1 VRSFSGPGSS
11 PRQPGGGPGFSK
23 HSHYHKK
30 PLIRVV
36 AAIIENEDRI
46 LITLRRPDQRLGGLW
61 EFPGGKVEQGE
72 TDVHAL
78 RREIREEIGVD
89 IYVGR
94 CIHTVFVKYQEKNLK
109 IFFYRCRYLRGEP
122 HAIEVADWKWV
133 RRTELVHFEFPE
145 ADARLIRQ
153 LQRELERRSWLKDF
167 QDKNSDSTPTSEMIE
182 IKETNMKQVNIAVL
196 GATGAVGEEVLR
208 TLERR
213 NFPVKTLKLL
223 ASARSS
229 GKTMTFRGQ
238 PVPVETVTA
247 ESFAGIDYAIFSAG
261 ATRTR
266 EFAPHAIKAGAVV
279 IDNSSAFRM
288 DPEVPLVVP
297 EINAG
302 DMKNHKG
309 LIANPNCTA
318 AILGTVIWPLH
329 QAAGIERIIV
339 STYQSASGAGAKA
352 MEELINQVKQ
362 YSNGQEVTRS
372 VFPHQIAF
380 NVFSHNTSIGEN
392 GYNEEENK
400 VCEEIRKMF
409 HAPELPISA
418 TCIRVPVLRAHS
430 ESVMIET
437 KRKLTADEAREILLK
452 APGVQVIDDRATNTF
467 PMPLKASGELDVFVG
482 RIREDVSHPRALQL
496 FISGDQLLKG
506 AAWNA
511 VQIAE
516 ELLKNRD

>member
-1 VRSFSGPGSS
+1 MV
-11 PRQPGGGPGFSK
+11 
-23 HSHYHKK
+23 
-30 PLIRVV
+30 RVV
-36 AAIIENEDRI
+36 AGIIEREDQI

-61 EFPGGKVEQGE
+61 EFPGGKVEANE
-72 TDVHAL
+72 TDIHAL
-78 RREIREEIGVD
+78 RREIMEELGVE
-89 IYVGR
+89 IFVGR
-94 CIHTVFVKYQEKNLK
+94 CIHTVLVRYPEKNLK

-122 HAIEVADWKWV
+122 RAIEVADWKWV
-133 RRTELVHFEFPE
+133 RRHELDSLPFPE
-145 ADARLIRQ
+145 ADAKLISQ
-153 LQRELERRSWLKDF
+153 LKRELERRDWIKSF
-167 QDKNSDSTPTSEMIE
+167 SQKNEVALPSPQSTVE
-182 IKETNMKQVNIAVL
+182 INQVNENPMKQVNLAVL

-213 NFPVKTLKLL
+213 HFPVKELRLL
-223 ASARSS
+223 ASARSA
-229 GKTMTFRGQ
+229 GKSMKFRGVDH
-238 PVPVETVTA
+238 PVQTVTP

-266 EFAPHAIKAGAVV
+266 EFASHAIKAGAVV
-279 IDNSSAFRM
+279 IDNSSAYRM
-288 DPEVPLVVP
+288 DPTVPLVVP
-297 EINAG
+297 EINRG
-302 DMKNHKG
+302 DLKNHKG
-309 LIANPNCTA
+309 LVANPNCTA

-329 QAAGIERIIV
+329 QAAEIERIVI

-352 MEELINQVKQ
+352 MEELIEQVKQ
-362 YSNGQEVTRS
+362 YAAGQEVTKS

-380 NVFSHNTSIGEN
+380 NVFSHNTSIGDN

-400 VCEEIRKMF
+400 VREEIRKMF

-418 TCIRVPVLRAHS
+418 TCVRVPVLRAHS
-430 ESVMIET
+430 ESIMIET
-437 KRKLTADEAREILLK
+437 KRKLTAEEAREILLK

-496 FISGDQLLKG
+496 FVSGDQLLKG

-516 ELLKNRD
+516 ELMNQNSEMN